1 MTTRGIDPPVSVEGI
16 SKKFCKNLRRSLWY
30 GVQDLVPELLAKK
43 NPGHLRLRPFEFLAL
58 DDVSFQVHRGECLGL
73 LGANGAGKS
82 TLLKMLNGLIRPDGG
97 RLSIRGRLAGLIEL
111 GAGFNPILTGRE
123 NIYVNGAILG
133 LTKRD
138 IDLKFDQIV
147 EFSGLNDFIDSPVQN
162 YSSGMQVRLGF
173 AVAVHLDPDIFLV
186 DEVLAV
192 GDIAFRMKCFENFLN
207 LKRQGTT
214 IVVVSHNIV
223 DITRVCDRV
232 VVLDAGKKAFEG
244 NVSEGIAAYEQRLL
258 LGASSGREKA
268 PDAPAWIVGAELLGP
283 HDSPQS
289 KFQTGDD
296 VTVEV
301 TIASKRTIRNGRLIV
316 HVNTPSVGVLGSF
329 SSPHARFSFDI
340 EPPERKIRF
349 TIEAVPLLVGA
360 YGLTLN
366 LYGAGPRDFID
377 AVTSAAQIQI
387 IGPATDTFGYGVCH
401 SVSFRHRW
409 ELVSSRLRPER

>member
-1 MTTRGIDPPVSVEGI
+1 MTTTGSAPTVTVEGL
-16 SKKFCKNLRRSLWY
+16 SKKFCKDLRRSLWY

-43 NPGHLRLRPFEFLAL
+43 NGGQIRLRPFEFLAL
-58 DDVSFQVHRGECLGL
+58 DDVSFRVHRGECLGL

-82 TLLKMLNGLIRPDGG
+82 TLLKILNGLIRPGGG
-97 RLSIRGRLAGLIEL
+97 RVSVKGRLAGLIEL

-133 LTKRD
+133 LSKRA

-147 EFSGLNDFIDSPVQN
+147 EFSGLDDFIDSPVQN

-207 LKRQGTT
+207 LKRKGTT

-232 VVLDAGKKAFEG
+232 IVLEAGKKVFEG

-258 LGASSGREKA
+258 LGAGAGREKA
-268 PDAPAWIVGAELLGP
+268 VDAPAWIAGAVLLGP
-283 HDSPQS
+283 EGNQQS
-289 KFQTGDD
+289 EFRTGED

-301 TIASKRTIRNGRLIV
+301 RIACKKIVRNGRLIV
-316 HVNTPSVGVLGSF
+316 HVSSPSVGVLGSF
-329 SSPHARFSFDI
+329 SSPHASFSFDV
-340 EPPERKIRF
+340 EPPECRIRF
-349 TIEAVPLLVGA
+349 TIEAAPLLVGA
-360 YGLTLN
+360 YGLTLS

-377 AVTSAAQIQI
+377 AVSSAAQIQI
-387 IGPATDTFGYGVCH
+387 VGPPTDTFGYGVCH

-409 ELVSSRLRPER
+409 ELMKGRQ